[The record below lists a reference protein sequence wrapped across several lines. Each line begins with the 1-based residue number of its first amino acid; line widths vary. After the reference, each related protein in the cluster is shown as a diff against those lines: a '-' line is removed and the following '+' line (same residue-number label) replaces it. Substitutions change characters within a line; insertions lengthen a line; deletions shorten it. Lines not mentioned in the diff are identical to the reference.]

1 MPESNT
7 NKPSDA
13 VLEAAAKRGA
23 TWKDGVWTYNAPSAP
38 SAESDGNSDISKMSP
53 EHQNIITRNKATLA
67 ELRSKK
73 QSRGANT
80 AAFLERHGIAPSY
93 EQKLLTKLGHLGE
106 TSPSTPNW
114 TLLEQAVEEL
124 NVEDKV

>member
-23 TWKDGVWTYNAPSAP
+23 TWKDGVWTYNAPAT
-38 SAESDGNSDISKMSP
+38 ESDGSSDISKMSP

-73 QSRGANT
+73 QSRAEST
-80 AAFLERHGIAPSY
+80 AAFLQRVGQQAPSY
-93 EQKLLTKLGHLGE
+93 DQQLLTKLSQLGD
-106 TSPSTPNW
+106 TSPNTPNW

-124 NVEDKV
+124 KDGE